1 MIIVMKINFDI
12 DINNEQV
19 PLFPKKRSKGVYL
32 YTSLSVLSH
41 FFLVG
46 LLFSSALFANN
57 IVVDDGD
64 NSIKAI
70 MVDLSQLAAPEQS
83 LVENT
88 PDVQGMEN
96 SEIIDNQPIE
106 EPTIEPIIE
115 PIIEPEVVKEEVKPT
130 PLPDSKIVIKQEQKP
145 KKKKPRVQ
153 KSSRKQIRQ
162 EVVSNNTAPTAVAPS
177 ISDNR
182 RFSENPSPI
191 SRGQPEYPRR
201 ALDMR
206 LDGYV
211 VVTFDVN
218 SEGRVEN
225 INIIEAN
232 PNNIFNRSVITAMK
246 KWKYQPRPA
255 KNLEIK
261 IIFKHNESTR
271 FE

>member
-1 MIIVMKINFDI
+1 MKINFDI

-19 PLFPKKRSKGVYL
+19 HLFPKKRSKGVYL

-115 PIIEPEVVKEEVKPT
+115 PEVVKEKVKPT

-153 KSSRKQIRQ
+153 KASRKQIRQ
-162 EVVSNNTAPTAVAPS
+162 EVVSNNTTPTVVAPS

-191 SRGQPEYPRR
+191 SRNQPEYPRR

-211 VVTFDVN
+211 VVLFDVN
-218 SEGRVEN
+218 SDGKVEN
-225 INIIEAN
+225 IRFVEAN

-246 KWKYQPRPA
+246 KWKYKPIAARDL
-255 KNLEIK
+255 KIK
-261 IIFKHNESTR
+261 IVFKHNETIK

>member
-1 MIIVMKINFDI
+1 MKINFDI

-19 PLFPKKRSKGVYL
+19 PLFPIKKKSKGVYL

-41 FFLVG
+41 FCLAG
-46 LLFSSALFANN
+46 ILFSSALFAKN
-57 IVVDDGD
+57 IVINEEGD

-88 PDVQGMEN
+88 PDVQGAEN
-96 SEIIDNQPIE
+96 SEIIDNKPVE
-106 EPTIEPIIE
+106 EKTIEPD
-115 PIIEPEVVKEEVKPT
+115 PEPEVVKEEIKPEPVPVKEA
-130 PLPDSKIVIKQEQKP
+130 IIIKQEQKP
-145 KKKKPRVQ
+145 KHKRKRQPPTQ
-153 KSSRKQIRQ
+153 KASYQQVRQ
-162 EVVSNNTAPTAVAPS
+162 EVISNNVAQTSVAPS

-218 SEGRVEN
+218 SDGRVEN

-232 PNNIFNRSVITAMK
+232 PNNIFNRSVTTAMK
-246 KWKYQPRPA
+246 KWKYKPISA
-255 KNLEIK
+255 KGLTVK
-261 IIFKHNESTR
+261 IVFRHNESVK